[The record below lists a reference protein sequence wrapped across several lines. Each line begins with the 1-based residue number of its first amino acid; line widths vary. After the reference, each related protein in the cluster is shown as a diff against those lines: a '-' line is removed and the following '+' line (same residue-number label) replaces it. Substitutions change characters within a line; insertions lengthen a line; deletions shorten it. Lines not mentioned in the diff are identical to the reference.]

1 VQRLLLALAT
11 FALALGCSSP
21 PAAEQKAAAPQ
32 FPDHPDF
39 KPALEQNP
47 MPKSTLVVKRTD
59 LKGAKY
65 PAIDFHFHGRRLE
78 TPEDYAK
85 MVEVMNQA
93 RVGMICNM
101 DGGFG
106 ETFDKHMKASEA
118 VKDRFLQFARVD
130 FEGINE
136 PGWSEKNAAE
146 LERCFLAGAA
156 GLKINKVLGLELKNP
171 DGSYIQSDDP
181 RFDPIWEMCAKHN
194 KPVMMHV
201 SDALGRFEKIGPE
214 NERWEAGLFRSS
226 PEGNYFGTGR
236 PGYEEIFR
244 ARENMLAK
252 HPKTRFVHAHI
263 AMMYFDLKRVGEL
276 LDKFPNSDV
285 EVSAAIQD
293 LGRQPYS
300 GREFLIKY
308 QDRVLFGTDGNPA
321 RGVDEFWMPHFRYLE
336 TNDEYFDHPAQLRG
350 PLGAPLHGRWAIHGA
365 YLPDDVLRKI
375 YYQNALKYLPAAR
388 ESIQRQIKARGT
400 T

>member
-1 VQRLLLALAT
+1 MQRWFLVLALLALGV
-11 FALALGCSSP
+11 GCSSP
-21 PAAEQKAAAPQ
+21 PAEQTAAAPQ

-39 KPALEQNP
+39 KPTPEQNP

-65 PAIDFHFHGRRLE
+65 PAVDFHFHGRRLE
-78 TPEDYAK
+78 TADDYAK

-93 RVGMICNM
+93 GVGLICNM

-130 FEGINE
+130 LEHIND

-171 DGSYIQSDDP
+171 DGTYIQSDDA
-181 RFDPIWEMCAKHN
+181 RLDPIWEMCAKHN
-194 KPVMMHV
+194 KPVMIHV
-201 SDALGRFEKIGPE
+201 SDAIGRFEKIGPE

-226 PEGNYFGTGR
+226 PEGNYYGSGR
-236 PGYEEIFR
+236 PGYEDIFK

-263 AMMYFDLKRVGEL
+263 AMMYFDLKRAAEL
-276 LDKFPNSDV
+276 MDKFPNSDM
-285 EVSAAIQD
+285 EVSATIQD

-308 QDRVLFGTDGNPA
+308 QDRIIFGTDGNPG

-365 YLPDDVLRKI
+365 YLPDEVLRKI

-388 ESIQRQIKARGT
+388 ESIQKQLKARAT